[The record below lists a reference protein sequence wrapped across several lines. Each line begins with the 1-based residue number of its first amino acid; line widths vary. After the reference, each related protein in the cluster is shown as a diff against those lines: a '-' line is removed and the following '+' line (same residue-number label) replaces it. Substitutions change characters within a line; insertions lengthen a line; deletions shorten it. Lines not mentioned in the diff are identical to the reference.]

1 MNKVFFYRAN
11 IVDYVRLVLLVGAF
25 VAHNHPY
32 VFFVLYALSQLMDML
47 DGYMARKY
55 DECSSFGAVLD
66 MVLDRA
72 SDSMIFVLLGML
84 YPAYNALFAFLAL
97 LDLCSHW
104 THMFASVLG
113 HHHHK
118 ECTNPLLRLY
128 YRKAVLA
135 LLCAGNEGCWLS
147 LYLLHWAP
155 HMFSGAATLARIL
168 LCVCAPL
175 AAFKQVISLV
185 QWFDACD
192 HLGLIDL
199 QQREARTQEAASAS
213 STSSNDN
220 NNSSSSSSS
229 SSTLKQRRS
238 GTSA

>member
-84 YPAYNALFAFLAL
+84 EPACNALFAFLAL

-118 ECTNPLLRLY
+118 ECTNPLLRFY
-128 YRKAVLA
+128 YQKPVLA

-155 HMFSGAATLARIL
+155 HMFSGAATLARFL

-175 AAFKQVISLV
+175 AAFKQVISIV

-192 HLGLIDL
+192 HLGIIDL
-199 QQREARTQEAASAS
+199 QQREARSQES
-213 STSSNDN
+213 DP
-220 NNSSSSSSS
+220 SSS
-229 SSTLKQRRS
+229 SSTPAANPSCNNSSSESTLTQRRNEN
-238 GTSA
+238 SA